1 MGKSIVMNIQLDFF
15 EDNDDMSIL
24 KKEHRALFDRVEN
37 MRRGLF
43 ARHTDLMKLYIKQ
56 QEEIDKLRS
65 MMIKEVK

>member
-1 MGKSIVMNIQLDFF
+1 MNIQLDLFV
-15 EDNDDMSIL
+15 DDDEMSLL
-24 KKEHRALFDRVEN
+24 KKEHRALYDRVEN

-56 QEEIDKLRS
+56 QEEIDRLRS

>member
-1 MGKSIVMNIQLDFF
+1 MNVQLELFG
-15 EDNDDMSIL
+15 ENDDMSLL

-56 QEEIDKLRS
+56 QEEIDKLRG